1 MACQPWPSHSSGG
14 MGTASVFWCVFFSP
28 WGWTRLSFLVPGDG
42 LDYQRYFWL
51 LMNLII
57 RFDYHWLSD
66 YEVTQ
71 VTLSVWGNW
80 YYHWSDYLIIAESL
94 EFKPQI
100 WRFYLKWITRDKHL
114 ENIQLKYVKS
124 NLVLKMLQWSTW
136 RISISVAICCNV
148 PIFQSGALGC
158 FSPGPNRWHDSRVTS
173 ESSAT
178 SSAKICRVPRYVK
191 EKKRPRYNASFLV
204 ISDMVKSPLFKG
216 GLFGLFAIPK
226 W

>member
-1 MACQPWPSHSSGG
+1 
-14 MGTASVFWCVFFSP
+14 MG
-28 WGWTRLSFLVPGDG
+28 R
-42 LDYQRYFWL
+42 
-51 LMNLII
+51 II

-66 YEVTQ
+66 YEVTK

-80 YYHWSDYLIIAESL
+80 YYHWSDYLMIADSL

-124 NLVLKMLQWSTW
+124 NIHLAGQYE
-136 RISISVAICCNV
+136 CCDV
-148 PIFQSGALGC
+148 SIFQSGALGC

-178 SSAKICRVPRYVK
+178 SSAKICRGTTLRQGK
-191 EKKRPRYNASFLV
+191 EA
-204 ISDMVKSPLFKG
+204 
-216 GLFGLFAIPK
+216 PK
-226 W
+226 VQRVLPGYIRHGKITIV